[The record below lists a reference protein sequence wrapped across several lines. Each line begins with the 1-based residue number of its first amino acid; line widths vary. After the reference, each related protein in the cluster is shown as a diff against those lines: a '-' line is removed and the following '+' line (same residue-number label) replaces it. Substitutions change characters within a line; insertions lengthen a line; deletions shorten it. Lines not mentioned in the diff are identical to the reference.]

1 MDTTGLAYR
10 REDRFLRF
18 RRGEEVR
25 RVRGHARL
33 LALVRWERE
42 RRLLLPWGGV
52 AGRGYAPDPQLGG
65 KALRRFAPTGGW
77 LLADAGFDGKEV
89 WEALRGEGLRP
100 VIRLRGEAR
109 MEARVR
115 AREGWDPEVYRFR
128 GVVEGVFGGMKTRL
142 GGAYLWERKPWTA
155 MVRATGGSKSCF
167 FFPFWSLTKTA
178 NLSLTVTAAPDF
190 TISLNPT
197 SLTVQQGSSGT
208 TRLTITPLNGFTGT
222 VNLELVGAPSGVTL
236 SPTSVDVTGSEPRV
250 PGPDR
255 QRGGQ
260 RGPRD
265 LQPPGAGHQREPH
278 QDGEPEPHGDGRPRL
293 HHLPQPHQPHGP
305 AGV

>member
-10 REDRFLRF
+10 REDQFLRF

-100 VIRLRGEAR
+100 VIRLRGGGEAR

-155 MVRATGGSKSCF
+155 MVRAFLGLIAYG
-167 FFPFWSLTKTA
+167 LRVL
-178 NLSLTVTAAPDF
+178 LSLLP
-190 TISLNPT
+190 P
-197 SLTVQQGSSGT
+197 
-208 TRLTITPLNGFTGT
+208 
-222 VNLELVGAPSGVTL
+222 
-236 SPTSVDVTGSEPRV
+236 
-250 PGPDR
+250 
-255 QRGGQ
+255 
-260 RGPRD
+260 
-265 LQPPGAGHQREPH
+265 PPGYKAIY
-278 QDGEPEPHGDGRPRL
+278 
-293 HHLPQPHQPHGP
+293 
-305 AGV
+305 

>member
-10 REDRFLRF
+10 REDQFLRF

-100 VIRLRGEAR
+100 VIRLRG
-109 MEARVR
+109 
-115 AREGWDPEVYRFR
+115 
-128 GVVEGVFGGMKTRL
+128 
-142 GGAYLWERKPWTA
+142 GAYLWERKPWRA
-155 MVRATGGSKSCF
+155 MVRAFLGLIAYG
-167 FFPFWSLTKTA
+167 LRVL
-178 NLSLTVTAAPDF
+178 LSLLP
-190 TISLNPT
+190 P
-197 SLTVQQGSSGT
+197 
-208 TRLTITPLNGFTGT
+208 
-222 VNLELVGAPSGVTL
+222 
-236 SPTSVDVTGSEPRV
+236 
-250 PGPDR
+250 
-255 QRGGQ
+255 
-260 RGPRD
+260 
-265 LQPPGAGHQREPH
+265 PPGYKAIY
-278 QDGEPEPHGDGRPRL
+278 
-293 HHLPQPHQPHGP
+293 
-305 AGV
+305 

>member
-1 MDTTGLAYR
+1 LRKTPPPLYLMDTTGLAYR
-10 REDRFLRF
+10 SEDRFLRF
-18 RRGEEVR
+18 RRGAEVR

-100 VIRLRGEAR
+100 VIRLRGGGEAR
-109 MEARVR
+109 EEARVR

-155 MVRATGGSKSCF
+155 MVRAFLELIAYG
-167 FFPFWSLTKTA
+167 LRVL
-178 NLSLTVTAAPDF
+178 LSLLP
-190 TISLNPT
+190 P
-197 SLTVQQGSSGT
+197 
-208 TRLTITPLNGFTGT
+208 
-222 VNLELVGAPSGVTL
+222 
-236 SPTSVDVTGSEPRV
+236 
-250 PGPDR
+250 
-255 QRGGQ
+255 
-260 RGPRD
+260 
-265 LQPPGAGHQREPH
+265 PPGYKAIY
-278 QDGEPEPHGDGRPRL
+278 
-293 HHLPQPHQPHGP
+293 
-305 AGV
+305 